1 MKKKIVILMILACMI
16 TQNTVYADVLENQE
30 HTSADANTSVN
41 VSANIFASFTVTLP
55 KQIQIDQNTKSSG
68 YTVKVE
74 GDIPG
79 NTSISVTPESS
90 FVMEQVGKA
99 DITGSS
105 EQNKTEFTEN
115 ELTAAADSGVTAAGT
130 VNVPDLTPG
139 HWEGVMNFNV
149 DTSATSGVNE
159 SKLNISGYEYTVD
172 RRKHII
178 ELNTYTGTEENVTI
192 PAAYTDADGYKWK
205 TSVGKELFKNNKAV
219 KTVAFEKGT
228 IAESSISQMFEQCTS
243 VQTIDMSGLNMD
255 NVSDMSLAFEG
266 CSNLTAVTFGE
277 NTLPKLR
284 DTSFTFNSCT
294 NLLNLDLSRWNMNEL
309 NSDKAMF
316 QFCRKL
322 ASIKLPEYVNRLD
335 NFMFNHADAVEGETF
350 AVPKGVK
357 YVGNTHVFYNFGKDV
372 QFKSFEMQEG
382 DTDSILTTYG
392 GNWKNYKSLYTSDM
406 KTLIAIPRSK
416 NDHFPTYWMPEG
428 VTDMIALSFSRN
440 QNICGVK
447 IPNSFIIKQTLDEV
461 GNKGTNLHVGI
472 YEHCSAYYYLVKSDN
487 PNYCAIGGCIYN
499 KEKTKLIAVPFKYNG
514 AAADESR
521 YYSSAKDNTLTIPE
535 GVTEIGEDSIYADG
549 VREGYSMMGNL
560 KRIIIPS
567 TLTVIPDDQLN
578 VINTLLSKGK
588 ITVTIADGN
597 NSFAVEN
604 NQLVRK

>member
-90 FVMEQVGKA
+90 FVMEQAGKA

-105 EQNKTEFTEN
+105 EQNKTEFTED

-284 DTSFTFNSCT
+284 DTSFTFNNCT

-322 ASIKLPEYVNRLD
+322 ASIKLPEYVNRID
-335 NFMFNHADAVEGETF
+335 NFMFNHLESLPGNTFTLPKGIEYIGDTHIFYNCGTSDFRNFVQQENSDVYKVVNGILYSADGTRLI
-350 AVPKGVK
+350 AVPKGQ
-357 YVGNTHVFYNFGKDV
+357 NW
-372 QFKSFEMQEG
+372 
-382 DTDSILTTYG
+382 G
-392 GNWKNYKSLYTSDM
+392 GTNSCK
-406 KTLIAIPRSK
+406 I
-416 NDHFPTYWMPEG
+416 PEG
-428 VTDMIALSFSRN
+428 VTDFNGLCFSRN
-440 QNICGVK
+440 YNI
-447 IPNSFIIKQTLDEV
+447 ITMTLPNSFVIKDDQEDAA
-461 GNKGTNLHVGI
+461 GNHGSNLNIGI
-472 YEHCSAYYYLVKSDN
+472 YCYTSTCKYAVNDDN
-487 PNYCAIGGCIYN
+487 PNYTAVDGVLYN
-499 KEKTKLIAVPFKYNG
+499 KDKTELMAVPTNYLGWTRTPGSNARDG
-514 AAADESR
+514 A
-521 YYSSAKDNTLTIPE
+521 LIIPE
-535 GVTEIGEDSIYADG
+535 GVTAIHKDALYADCWQNI
-549 VREGYSMMGNL
+549 SKL
-560 KRIIIPS
+560 KSISIPA
-567 TLTVIPDDQLN
+567 TLTTIPDDQFT
-578 VINTLLSKGK
+578 VINNLAGTGRVT
-588 ITVTIADGN
+588 ITVADGN

>member
-90 FVMEQVGKA
+90 FVMEQAGKA

-105 EQNKTEFTEN
+105 EQNKTEFTED

-284 DTSFTFNSCT
+284 DTSFTFSNCT

-322 ASIKLPEYVNRLD
+322 ASIKLPEYVNRID
-335 NFMFNHADAVEGETF
+335 NFMFNHLESLPGNTFTLPKGIEYIGDTHIFYNCGTSVFRNFVQQEASDVYKVVNGILYSADGTRLI
-350 AVPKGVK
+350 AVPKGQ
-357 YVGNTHVFYNFGKDV
+357 NW
-372 QFKSFEMQEG
+372 
-382 DTDSILTTYG
+382 G
-392 GNWKNYKSLYTSDM
+392 GTNSCK
-406 KTLIAIPRSK
+406 I
-416 NDHFPTYWMPEG
+416 PEG
-428 VTDMIALSFSRN
+428 VTDFNGLCFSRN
-440 QNICGVK
+440 YNI
-447 IPNSFIIKQTLDEV
+447 ITMTLPNSFVIKDDQEDAA
-461 GNKGTNLHVGI
+461 GNHGSNLNIGI
-472 YEHCSAYYYLVKSDN
+472 YCYTSTCKYAVNDDN
-487 PNYCAIGGCIYN
+487 PNYTAVDGVLYN
-499 KEKTKLIAVPFKYNG
+499 KDKTELMAVPTNYLGWTRTPGSNARDG
-514 AAADESR
+514 A
-521 YYSSAKDNTLTIPE
+521 LIIPE
-535 GVTEIGEDSIYADG
+535 GVTAIHKDALYADCWQNI
-549 VREGYSMMGNL
+549 SKL
-560 KRIIIPS
+560 KSISIPA
-567 TLTVIPDDQLN
+567 TLTTIPDDQFT
-578 VINTLLSKGK
+578 VINNLAGTGRVT
-588 ITVTIADGN
+588 ITVADGN

>member
-1 MKKKIVILMILACMI
+1 MI

-90 FVMEQVGKA
+90 FVMEQAGKA

-105 EQNKTEFTEN
+105 EQNKTEFTED

-284 DTSFTFNSCT
+284 DTSFTFNNCT

-322 ASIKLPEYVNRLD
+322 ASIKLPEYVNRID
-335 NFMFNHADAVEGETF
+335 NFMFNHLESLPGNTFTLPKGIEYIGDTHIFYNCGTSVFRNFVQQEASDVYQVVNGILYSADGTRLI
-350 AVPKGVK
+350 AVPKGQ
-357 YVGNTHVFYNFGKDV
+357 NW
-372 QFKSFEMQEG
+372 
-382 DTDSILTTYG
+382 G
-392 GNWKNYKSLYTSDM
+392 GTNSCK
-406 KTLIAIPRSK
+406 I
-416 NDHFPTYWMPEG
+416 PEG
-428 VTDMIALSFSRN
+428 VTDFNGLCFSRN
-440 QNICGVK
+440 YNI
-447 IPNSFIIKQTLDEV
+447 ITMTLPNSFVIKDDQEDAA
-461 GNKGTNLHVGI
+461 GNHGSNLNIGI
-472 YEHCSAYYYLVKSDN
+472 YCYTSTCKYAVNDDN
-487 PNYCAIGGCIYN
+487 PNYTAVDGVLYN
-499 KEKTKLIAVPFKYNG
+499 KDKTELMAVPTNYLGWTRTPGSNARDG
-514 AAADESR
+514 A
-521 YYSSAKDNTLTIPE
+521 LIIPE
-535 GVTEIGEDSIYADG
+535 GVTAIHKDALYADCWQNI
-549 VREGYSMMGNL
+549 SKL
-560 KRIIIPS
+560 KSISIPA
-567 TLTVIPDDQLN
+567 TLTTIPDDQFT
-578 VINTLLSKGK
+578 VINNLAGTGRVT
-588 ITVTIADGN
+588 ITVADGN

>member
-90 FVMEQVGKA
+90 VVMEQVGKA

-105 EQNKTEFTEN
+105 EQNKTEFTED

-178 ELNTYTGTEENVTI
+178 ELNTYTGTEENVTS

-284 DTSFTFNSCT
+284 DTSFTFNNCT

-322 ASIKLPEYVNRLD
+322 ASIKLPEYVNRID
-335 NFMFNHADAVEGETF
+335 NFMFNHLESLPGNTFTLPKGIEYIGDTHIFYNCGTSVFRNFVQQEASDVYKVVNGILYSADGTRLI
-350 AVPKGVK
+350 AVPKG
-357 YVGNTHVFYNFGKDV
+357 
-372 QFKSFEMQEG
+372 Q
-382 DTDSILTTYG
+382 
-392 GNWKNYKSLYTSDM
+392 NWSGTNSCK
-406 KTLIAIPRSK
+406 I
-416 NDHFPTYWMPEG
+416 PEG
-428 VTDMIALSFSRN
+428 VTDFNGLCFSRN
-440 QNICGVK
+440 YNI
-447 IPNSFIIKQTLDEV
+447 ITMTLPNSFVIKDDQKDV
-461 GNKGTNLHVGI
+461 AGNKGSNLNIGI
-472 YEHCSAYYYLVKSDN
+472 YRYTSTYIYAVNEDN
-487 PNYCAIGGCIYN
+487 PNYTAVDGVLYN
-499 KEKTKLIAVPFKYNG
+499 KDKTELMAVPTHYLGWTRTPGSAARDG
-514 AAADESR
+514 A
-521 YYSSAKDNTLTIPE
+521 LIIPE
-535 GVTEIGEDSIYADG
+535 GVTAIHKDALYADCWQNI
-549 VREGYSMMGNL
+549 SKL
-560 KRIIIPS
+560 KSISIPA
-567 TLTVIPDDQLN
+567 TLTTIPDDQFT
-578 VINTLLSKGK
+578 VINNLAGTGRVT
-588 ITVTIADGN
+588 ITVADGN

>member
-1 MKKKIVILMILACMI
+1 MILACMI

-55 KQIQIDQNTKSSG
+55 KQIQIDQNTKSSD

-90 FVMEQVGKA
+90 FVMEQAGKA

-105 EQNKTEFTEN
+105 EQNKTEFTED

-284 DTSFTFNSCT
+284 DTSFTFNNCT

-322 ASIKLPEYVNRLD
+322 ASIKLPEYVNRID
-335 NFMFNHADAVEGETF
+335 NFMFNHLESLPGNTFTLPKGIEYIGDTHIFYNCGTSVFRNFVQQEASDVYKVVNGILYSADGTRLI
-350 AVPKGVK
+350 AVPKGQ
-357 YVGNTHVFYNFGKDV
+357 NW
-372 QFKSFEMQEG
+372 
-382 DTDSILTTYG
+382 G
-392 GNWKNYKSLYTSDM
+392 GTNSCK
-406 KTLIAIPRSK
+406 I
-416 NDHFPTYWMPEG
+416 PEG
-428 VTDMIALSFSRN
+428 VTDFNGLCFSRN
-440 QNICGVK
+440 YNI
-447 IPNSFIIKQTLDEV
+447 ITMTLPNSFVIKDDQEDEA
-461 GNKGTNLHVGI
+461 GNHGSNLNIGI
-472 YEHCSAYYYLVKSDN
+472 YRYTSTCKYAVNDDN
-487 PNYCAIGGCIYN
+487 PNYTAVDGVLYN
-499 KEKTKLIAVPFKYNG
+499 KDKTELMAVPTNYLGWTRTPGSNARDG
-514 AAADESR
+514 A
-521 YYSSAKDNTLTIPE
+521 LIIPE
-535 GVTEIGEDSIYADG
+535 GVTAIHKDALYADCWQNIS
-549 VREGYSMMGNL
+549 RL
-560 KRIIIPS
+560 KSISIPA
-567 TLTVIPDDQLN
+567 TLTTIPDDQFT
-578 VINTLLSKGK
+578 VINNLAGTGRVT
-588 ITVTIADGN
+588 ITVADGN

>member
-90 FVMEQVGKA
+90 FVMEQAGKA

-105 EQNKTEFTEN
+105 EQNKTEFTED

-284 DTSFTFNSCT
+284 DTSFTFNNCT

-322 ASIKLPEYVNRLD
+322 ASIKLPEYVNRID
-335 NFMFNHADAVEGETF
+335 NFMFNHLESLPGNTFTLPKGIEYIGDTHIFYNCGTSVFRNFVQQEASDVYKVVNGILYSADGTRLI
-350 AVPKGVK
+350 AVPKGQ
-357 YVGNTHVFYNFGKDV
+357 NW
-372 QFKSFEMQEG
+372 
-382 DTDSILTTYG
+382 G
-392 GNWKNYKSLYTSDM
+392 GTNSCK
-406 KTLIAIPRSK
+406 I
-416 NDHFPTYWMPEG
+416 PEG
-428 VTDMIALSFSRN
+428 VTDFNGLCFSRN
-440 QNICGVK
+440 YNI
-447 IPNSFIIKQTLDEV
+447 ITMTLPNSFVIKDDQEDAA
-461 GNKGTNLHVGI
+461 GNHGSNLNIGI
-472 YEHCSAYYYLVKSDN
+472 YCYTSTCKYAVNDDN
-487 PNYCAIGGCIYN
+487 PNYTAVDGVLYN
-499 KEKTKLIAVPFKYNG
+499 KDKTELMAVPTNYLGWTRTPGSNARDG
-514 AAADESR
+514 A
-521 YYSSAKDNTLTIPE
+521 LIIPE
-535 GVTEIGEDSIYADG
+535 GVTAIHKDALYADCWQNI
-549 VREGYSMMGNL
+549 SKL
-560 KRIIIPS
+560 KSISIPA
-567 TLTVIPDDQLN
+567 TLTTIPDDQFT
-578 VINTLLSKGK
+578 VINNLAGTGRVT
-588 ITVTIADGN
+588 ITVADGN

>member
-105 EQNKTEFTEN
+105 EQNKTEFTED

-284 DTSFTFNSCT
+284 DTSFTFNNCT

-322 ASIKLPEYVNRLD
+322 ASIKLPEYVNRID
-335 NFMFNHADAVEGETF
+335 NFMFNHLESLPGNTFTLPKGIEYIGDTHIFYNCGTSVFRNFVQQENSDVYKVVNGILYSADGTRLI
-350 AVPKGVK
+350 AVPKG
-357 YVGNTHVFYNFGKDV
+357 
-372 QFKSFEMQEG
+372 Q
-382 DTDSILTTYG
+382 
-392 GNWKNYKSLYTSDM
+392 NWSGTNSCK
-406 KTLIAIPRSK
+406 I
-416 NDHFPTYWMPEG
+416 PEG
-428 VTDMIALSFSRN
+428 VTDFNGLCFSRN
-440 QNICGVK
+440 YNI
-447 IPNSFIIKQTLDEV
+447 ITMTLPNSFVIKDDQKDV
-461 GNKGTNLHVGI
+461 AGNKGSNLNIGI
-472 YEHCSAYYYLVKSDN
+472 YRYTSTYIYAVNEDN
-487 PNYCAIGGCIYN
+487 PNYTAVDGVLYN
-499 KEKTKLIAVPFKYNG
+499 KDKTELMAVPTHYLGWTRTPGSAARDG
-514 AAADESR
+514 A
-521 YYSSAKDNTLTIPE
+521 LIIPE
-535 GVTEIGEDSIYADG
+535 GVTAIHKDALYADCWQNI
-549 VREGYSMMGNL
+549 SKL
-560 KRIIIPS
+560 KSISIPA
-567 TLTVIPDDQLN
+567 TLTTIPDDQFT
-578 VINTLLSKGK
+578 VINNLAGTGRVT
-588 ITVTIADGN
+588 ITVADGN
-597 NSFAVEN
+597 TSFEVVN
-604 NQLVRK
+604 NKLVRK